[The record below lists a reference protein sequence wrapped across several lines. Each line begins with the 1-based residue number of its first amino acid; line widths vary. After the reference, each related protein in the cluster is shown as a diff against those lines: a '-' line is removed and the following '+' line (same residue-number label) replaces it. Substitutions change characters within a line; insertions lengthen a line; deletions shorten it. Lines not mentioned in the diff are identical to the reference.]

1 MRFICEMVPA
11 SSLANLRPGTPGC
24 APRNPLGINGVWRAK
39 LIRDILDEPDE
50 DDPKISRI
58 RAVVLAMVQDAKAHI
73 KESPNAGRTIVEQYA
88 GRPPVAAER
97 VAAPTDASNSRSTLD
112 LILATYRERLLAG
125 ELSEGDLST
134 LAALLMA
141 AEKTEA
147 EIIAK
152 ILGDRKGTSS
162 ALKERAEEVM
172 RRLEARTAEAAT
184 ASETP
189 TPEATVPATEEKS

>member
-1 MRFICEMVPA
+1 MSDETPRGK
-11 SSLANLRPGTPGC
+11 SLANLRPATPGC
-24 APRNPLGINGVWRAK
+24 EGRNQTGNNGWTMRRQELMRFLRDKSADNNRARIEQV
-39 LIRDILDEPDE
+39 LIATYTSSLVPGKDGEGDRRLIWEYYFGKMKPIGDVVRVPDHA
-50 DDPKISRI
+50 D
-58 RAVVLAMVQDAKAHI
+58 
-73 KESPNAGRTIVEQYA
+73 G
-88 GRPPVAAER
+88 
-97 VAAPTDASNSRSTLD
+97 STLD

>member
-1 MRFICEMVPA
+1 MSDETPRGK
-11 SSLANLRPGTPGC
+11 SLANLRPATPGC
-24 APRNPLGINGVWRAK
+24 EGRNQTGNNGWTMRRQELMRFLRDKSADNNRARIEQV
-39 LIRDILDEPDE
+39 LIATYTSSLVPGKDGEGDRRLIWEYYFGKMKPIGDVVRVPDHA
-50 DDPKISRI
+50 D
-58 RAVVLAMVQDAKAHI
+58 
-73 KESPNAGRTIVEQYA
+73 G
-88 GRPPVAAER
+88 
-97 VAAPTDASNSRSTLD
+97 STLD

-189 TPEATVPATEEKS
+189 TPEATVPATEEKSCP